1 MKRAERASPFESVN
15 NIRPH
20 QLGQGI
26 NARAIEAER
35 MTIAVI
41 DLDPGA
47 DLPEHHHENEQLGF
61 VIAGSI
67 TMRIGTEQRE
77 LHPGDMYA
85 IPSDVP
91 HEALA
96 GPEGCTVA
104 DVFAPPRADWR
115 DMKRSDP
122 VPGRW
127 PERRS

>member
-1 MKRAERASPFESVN
+1 MKRAEKANPFESLN

-26 NARAIEAER
+26 TARAIESER

-47 DLPEHHHENEQLGF
+47 VLPEHHHENEQLGF
-61 VIAGSI
+61 VIAGTI
-67 TMRIGTEQRE
+67 TMRIGNEKRQ
-77 LHPGDMYA
+77 LNVGDMYA

-91 HEALA
+91 HDALA
-96 GPEGCTVA
+96 GPDGCTVA

-115 DMKRSDP
+115 EIKRLDP
-122 VPGRW
+122 MPGRW
-127 PERRS
+127 PEKRP